1 MVSKI
6 TGVTMTLPI
15 NPKPTYILHVTFF
28 YVLGKNNNVETTFK
42 DNPETYVQEAGLH
55 SIIGNIYHIFR
66 QD

>member
-28 YVLGKNNNVETTFK
+28 YVLGQNNNVETTFK
-42 DNPETYVQEAGLH
+42 DNPETRAG
-55 SIIGNIYHIFR
+55 SWIA
-66 QD
+66 